1 MTEEK
6 PRFPREIAIGV
17 ARELCELLKPV
28 RSRLIV
34 AGSLLRRKTSVGDM
48 EILFIPRRETRQVDM
63 LSCESVSPAEEAVA
77 QLLAAGAIQK
87 RGLREG
93 TFYWGPKNKLAAH
106 CTTGVPVDLF
116 NGQRRQLVESGKKRN
131 SKGLTQWLTILCA
144 SGVAGLK
151 VMTLQ
156 RTSPKM
162 VFFPKIRDLT
172 AC

>member
-93 TFYWGPKNKLAAH
+93 TFYWGPKNKLAPLRDG
-106 CTTGVPVDLF
+106 CPCRPVQRPTKTTG
-116 NGQRRQLVESGKKRN
+116 GIWQEKK
-131 SKGLTQWLTILCA
+131 
-144 SGVAGLK
+144 
-151 VMTLQ
+151 
-156 RTSPKM
+156 
-162 VFFPKIRDLT
+162 F
-172 AC
+172 